1 VDAIVFLIDV
11 WDRQRF
17 VESINELDSILM
29 DEQLANVPILI
40 LGNKIDKQG
49 AAGEQ
54 EIRQIFKLYGKTTG
68 FVRFFYFNLEILKF
82 YNV

>member
-1 VDAIVFLIDV
+1 M

-17 VESINELDSILM
+17 IESINELDSILM

-68 FVRFFYFNLEILKF
+68 FVSNLIHKQI
-82 YNV
+82 YI

>member
-1 VDAIVFLIDV
+1 MNIVFLIDV

-17 VESINELDSILM
+17 IESINELDSILM

-54 EIRQIFKLYGKTTG
+54 EIRQIFKLFGKTTG
-68 FVRFFYFNLEILKF
+68 FVSDLIH
-82 YNV
+82 